1 MKTDC
6 QQVLTQ
12 FASFSVEELSDS
24 EAASLLH
31 HLEECEPCQGQW
43 LLFEKTLTVVTQS
56 GPHDED
62 VEQHRSQQM
71 WLVCMEHA
79 RQNAAKKSALASHSA
94 GHENQALKSDAADE
108 ETSHRSPV
116 STIPR
121 VGMTVVGGALLML
134 ASSSWLAPRAATA
147 DVAAPA
153 QPQIVTVKTVSYAV
167 APLLDY
173 GAMLGF
179 KSQFA
184 ASSAATS
191 IVAPTKKLVFA
202 KNFVSR

>member
-1 MKTDC
+1 MKPDC

-31 HLEECEPCQGQW
+31 HLEECEPCKGQW

-56 GPHDED
+56 GPLDAD

-79 RQNAAKKSALASHSA
+79 RQNTAKKSVIAAPSA
-94 GHENQALKSDAADE
+94 GHENRAVKSDSSNED
-108 ETSHRSPV
+108 SPI
-116 STIPR
+116 STASR
-121 VGMTVVGGALLML
+121 VGMTVVGGALLMI
-134 ASSSWLAPRAATA
+134 ASSSWLMPHAATA

-153 QPQIVTVKTVSYAV
+153 KMQLAACKTTLHAVSPSNNYNST
-167 APLLDY
+167 
-173 GAMLGF
+173 LGY
-179 KSQFA
+179 Q
-184 ASSAATS
+184 ASFATS
-191 IVAPTKKLVFA
+191 LISAPTKNLVSTA
-202 KNFVSR
+202 IYKTR